1 MPERLVK
8 MTVEKMPLTLREAVG
23 RRAREEGVTMSELV
37 ITILRDALAE
47 DIWLEEKLKLS
58 REESK

>member
-1 MPERLVK
+1 